1 MDLFR
6 SPGIDVPVRPR
17 PAATYGAASPRRYG
31 RPRIARSDALRARDA
46 DRGPAVPP
54 PTVDQQF
61 EEYFFE

>member
-17 PAATYGAASPRRYG
+17 PAATYGAASRRRYG
-31 RPRIARSDALRARDA
+31 RLRPARSEDVLRDRD
-46 DRGPAVPP
+46 RCEETP